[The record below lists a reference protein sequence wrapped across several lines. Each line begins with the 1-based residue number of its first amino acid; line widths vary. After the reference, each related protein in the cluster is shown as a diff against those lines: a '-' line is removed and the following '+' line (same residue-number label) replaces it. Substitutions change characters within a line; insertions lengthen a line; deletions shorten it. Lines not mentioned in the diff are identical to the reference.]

1 MSNDVK
7 KEISK
12 LININ
17 KDACEFYGSAQEKAD
32 DVELKAAFRDLEGLH
47 QDVMTHLQQHVRKN
61 GETVDPSE
69 TFVGQSQQFWGE
81 LMAKISNDV
90 DESLVTHLEEAE
102 DRCLHS
108 MKETME
114 SDDLPVET
122 QMLLQTE
129 LKTLQRTHD
138 YMKSLKEMMK
148 AA

>member
-1 MSNDVK
+1 MSSDVK
-7 KEISK
+7 KEIGK

-17 KDACEFYGSAQEKAD
+17 KDACEFYESAQEKAD
-32 DVELKAAFRDLEGLH
+32 NVELKAAFRDLEGLH
-47 QDVMTHLQQHVRKN
+47 QDVMVHLQQHVRKN

-69 TFVGQSQQFWGE
+69 TFVGQTQQFWGE

-90 DESLVTHLEEAE
+90 DESLVSHLEEAE

-108 MKETME
+108 MQETMNA
-114 SDDLPVET
+114 DDLPVET
-122 QMLLQTE
+122 KMLLQTE
-129 LKTLQRTHD
+129 MKTLQRTHD